1 MNIQDLKVEV
11 KGIKKEYND
20 LYVSIIDF
28 SELMISKGYS
38 LDRINYS
45 SKSISTY
52 IDYSIDFLD
61 ENGDYDCSEIITLR
75 YSDHHATGNYGMT
88 DVYFG
93 SHLTLDEN
101 FKLVLEVIKERR
113 GVDFSDSI
121 KPIKPIMMGKLTEE
135 LRLSKIETAKKYLES
150 QGYFTANLWNVDD
163 VKQSYDVSDEE
174 ALDVLEDAMTS
185 DWVTSQI
192 FEAIDIVAEEEGH
205 QLLKKEE

>member
-20 LYVSIIDF
+20 LYLSIIDF

-52 IDYSIDFLD
+52 IDYSIEFLD
-61 ENGDYDCSEIITLR
+61 ENGDYDCSEIITVR
-75 YSDHHATGNYGMT
+75 YSDHHATGNYGMIEFLT

-101 FKLVLEVIKERR
+101 FQLVLEVIKERR
-113 GVDFSDSI
+113 
-121 KPIKPIMMGKLTEE
+121 
-135 LRLSKIETAKKYLES
+135 IE
-150 QGYFTANLWNVDD
+150 
-163 VKQSYDVSDEE
+163 
-174 ALDVLEDAMTS
+174 
-185 DWVTSQI
+185 I
-192 FEAIDIVAEEEGH
+192 FF
-205 QLLKKEE
+205 

>member
-1 MNIQDLKVEV
+1 MS
-11 KGIKKEYND
+11 IKK
-20 LYVSIIDF
+20 I
-28 SELMISKGYS
+28 
-38 LDRINYS
+38 
-45 SKSISTY
+45 
-52 IDYSIDFLD
+52 
-61 ENGDYDCSEIITLR
+61 
-75 YSDHHATGNYGMT
+75 A
-88 DVYFG
+88 
-93 SHLTLDEN
+93 
-101 FKLVLEVIKERR
+101 

-192 FEAIDIVAEEEGH
+192 FEAIDIVAGAEGY